1 MVPVHTDVV
10 AVYEMYL
17 IERAAVP
24 TAAECDFVFVN
35 VFHEPLGA
43 PMRYAT
49 AHQLLAGLS
58 RKAGLARR
66 VTPHMLRHGTSRAER
81 LSDVLG
87 QEVVAQVAASGVT
100 AADPTIHE
108 QIASLQARS
117 GELEGELRRRDEE
130 LDAVR
135 QANRDLMG
143 ELNRRRPQR

>member
-1 MVPVHTDVV
+1 MVRLLLARPAALAAGPIPRDKPNRARAKSVAPFMVPVHTDVV
-10 AVYEMYL
+10 TVYEMYL

-66 VTPHMLRHGTSRAER
+66 VPPTCSGTA
-81 LSDVLG
+81 L
-87 QEVVAQVAASGVT
+87 VARNASPMSSAKKSSPKSPPAA
-100 AADPTIHE
+100 
-108 QIASLQARS
+108 
-117 GELEGELRRRDEE
+117 
-130 LDAVR
+130 
-135 QANRDLMG
+135 
-143 ELNRRRPQR
+143 